1 MFLVRPLFL
10 FRFLKVTNWKL
21 TIRAEGV
28 KIEHRT
34 IPWEK
39 LINCKIERGY
49 FWSTVE
55 LDDNRKIVL
64 RGVPNRAARRL
75 LALSKSAKY
84 VLEATRRIDE
94 AIQSTHYF
102 SEYDRHILVHKLK
115 ELVDWTEPDEV
126 IAGLKLI
133 PNLFNQHARIQNYI
147 RGDCQEIE
155 TRNSLFVNSELTYR
169 AQWIREMDLTEEQAR
184 SVIIMEDRNLLVAA
198 AGSGKTSTI
207 VAKAAYAIEAGYCKP
222 NEILILSFNKDVR
235 DQIILRLKRKLPAMS
250 DPTAISVET
259 FHSFGLEQ
267 IKRLGKFGRLAA
279 WASDAKSETAH
290 IHRLME
296 SLSTQKHDFAL
307 DLALFCSIWSKSEE
321 NEKDEIKIASGKESF
336 EEAFQLL
343 LDRKLPEGTVP
354 IHETLAHGPMRS
366 LQELKICN
374 WLTLMGVVFKYEEPF
389 EECPLPS
396 NWTSGYRP
404 DFFYPQIGCWH
415 EHFGINKF
423 GKAPQYSAS
432 NRNPARKAY
441 EVEVEEKRSFLDK
454 SGADWFE
461 TTSADFDTDEWWKKL
476 EWELKKRG
484 LEPEFIGWEQFQ
496 EFSQNSGTSTRE
508 IASLIVSC
516 LHHAKSN
523 RLSREHIEE
532 VLSDDQDARANAFLK
547 VFLPVFDAYESW
559 LSDNNWID
567 FEDMI
572 SHAADSFRCG
582 KLHHKYR
589 LILVDELQDV
599 SNSRAELISSVL
611 AQSPDVRF
619 FAVGDDWQS
628 IYRFAGADISA
639 MTQFSERFGFTAT
652 TYLTKTFRNNQS
664 IADVASKFVMRNEA
678 QLKKKIWSKVPR
690 RIGSI
695 EIAFHLGNPM
705 PLLRNKLAQL
715 AKQAKNRG
723 KLGEVLIL
731 GRYKHSIPKELELVI
746 QEFKEELQIKKL
758 TIHKAKGLEAD
769 VVFLLGATNR
779 KGHDFPS
786 SIQDDPIVSLF
797 MTSVDAMPWAE
808 ERRLLYVALTR
819 AKHKV
824 YVVTPQGEASS
835 FVSELLD
842 DPDVRCSQFDGM
854 KAVSVQN
861 GKSLLRGVQC
871 PKCKMGT
878 LLPRVGRFGQFV
890 LCSREE
896 DCKYR
901 RQVGTE

>member
-28 KIEHRT
+28 KTEHRT

-39 LINCKIERGY
+39 LINCKIEQGY

-64 RGVPNRAARRL
+64 RGVPNLAARRL

-115 ELVDWTEPDEV
+115 ELVNWTETDDV
-126 IAGLKLI
+126 VAGLKLI
-133 PNLFNQHARIQNYI
+133 PTLINQHARIQDYI

-155 TRNSLFVNSELTYR
+155 TRNSLFVTSELTYR

-222 NEILILSFNKDVR
+222 NEILVLSFNKDVGIEIT
-235 DQIILRLKRKLPAMS
+235 QRLAEQLPLTRNSA
-250 DPTAISVET
+250 TISVKT
-259 FHSFGLEQ
+259 FHSYGIEQ
-267 IKRLGKFGRLAA
+267 IKLLGKSSRVAP
-279 WASDAKSETAH
+279 WASDTKSENAH
-290 IHRLME
+290 ICKLIE
-296 SLSTQKHDFAL
+296 SMLIEKHDFAL
-307 DLALFCSIWSKSEE
+307 DLSLFGSIWSKSDQGEE
-321 NEKDEIKIASGKESF
+321 DDIKTASGLETF
-336 EEAFQLL
+336 NEAFRLL
-343 LDRKLPEGTVP
+343 SDRKISTGVVPRYNTLTGETV
-354 IHETLAHGPMRS
+354 RS

-374 WLTLMGVVFKYEEPF
+374 WLTLMGVAFEYEKPFKMR
-389 EECPLPS
+389 PLPAS
-396 NWTSGYRP
+396 WSSYRP
-404 DFFYPQIGCWH
+404 DFYYPEVDCWH
-415 EHFGINKF
+415 EHFGLNQL
-423 GKAPQYSAS
+423 GKAPQFTPG
-432 NRNPARKAY
+432 NRNPNRTTY
-441 EVEVEEKRSFLDK
+441 EDEVAEKREFLEQ
-454 SGADWFE
+454 SGVDWFE
-461 TTSADFDTDEWWKKL
+461 TTSADFVSDEWRQKL
-476 EWELKKRG
+476 ERELVARAIK
-484 LEPEFIGWEQFQ
+484 PEFIGGKKFKEL
-496 EFSQNSGTSTRE
+496 SRKSDTSTRE
-508 IASLIVSC
+508 IAALIITC

-523 RLSREHIEE
+523 RLSHEDIIKA
-532 VLSDDQDARANAFLK
+532 LGDGQSARASAFLR
-547 VFLPVFDAYESW
+547 VFLPVYDAYQSS
-559 LSDNNWID
+559 LRNDDLID

-572 SHAADSFRCG
+572 SLATDAFQCG
-582 KLHHKYR
+582 SLQHRYR
-589 LILVDELQDV
+589 LILVDEFQDV
-599 SNSRAELISSVL
+599 SNSRAELISSLL

-678 QLKKKIWSKVPR
+678 QLKKKIRSKVPR

-705 PLLRNKLAQL
+705 PLLRNKLTQL

-779 KGHDFPS
+779 KGQDFPS
-786 SIQDDPIVSLF
+786 SIQDDPIISLF
-797 MTSVDAMPWAE
+797 MTSVDEMPWAE

-890 LCSREE
+890 LCSRED

-901 RQVGTE
+901 RQIRSE